1 MRVSPAVHELRARVP
16 AVPREA
22 DAQRG
27 GRRDG
32 RHDAQRRAV
41 RLQLWALLDV
51 ELRRARLGTRVTCRK
66 LCGLQDPT
74 RREKMGSITTS
85 NMPFDPFLCI

>member
-1 MRVSPAVHELRARVP
+1 MRLPPAVHELRARVP

-27 GRRDG
+27 GRRNG
-32 RHDAQRRAV
+32 RHDAQRRAI

-51 ELRRARLGTRVTCRK
+51 ELRRPGPETDV
-66 LCGLQDPT
+66 
-74 RREKMGSITTS
+74 I
-85 NMPFDPFLCI
+85 